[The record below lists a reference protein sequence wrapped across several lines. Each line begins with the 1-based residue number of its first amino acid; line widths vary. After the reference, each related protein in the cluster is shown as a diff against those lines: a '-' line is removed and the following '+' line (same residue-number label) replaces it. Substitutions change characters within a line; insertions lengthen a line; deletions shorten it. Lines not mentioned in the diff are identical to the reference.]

1 MFVFGGWAWT
11 KRAAKRQPAANPLL
25 TILVPAMLDD
35 THRAAMR
42 APSRLGKI
50 DNLLADQRLQRP
62 ARHGFA
68 RQPFDPHTLFGLYRT
83 RFFGH
88 QAALCGLLRGDRCG
102 HPVPPGLGG
111 ASV

>member
-11 KRAAKRQPAANPLL
+11 KRAAKRQPAAKPLL

-68 RQPFDPHTLFGLYRT
+68 RQPFDPHTLFGRHRAANSSLN
-83 RFFGH
+83 RFKCRFVH
-88 QAALCGLLRGDRCG
+88 A
-102 HPVPPGLGG
+102 HPPKTNIF
-111 ASV
+111 